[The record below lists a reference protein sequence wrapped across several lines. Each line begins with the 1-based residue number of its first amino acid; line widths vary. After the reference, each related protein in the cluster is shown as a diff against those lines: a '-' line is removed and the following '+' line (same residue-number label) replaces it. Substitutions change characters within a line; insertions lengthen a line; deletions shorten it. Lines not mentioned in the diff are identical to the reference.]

1 MKLYVLFYHQTLSF
15 ECTNLAGLE
24 QINALAQLSYP
35 LHSLTVSPWGN
46 PITYHTFFLPYTIFR
61 LHHLGLSKVNGTTVS
76 REDVAAAE
84 GLFGRLGEI
93 TTSQLPRARLLA
105 LISKHRSIRVQKF
118 KLMHITVNTKT

>member
-105 LISKHRSIRVQKF
+105 LISKHRSIRV
-118 KLMHITVNTKT
+118 